1 MARSLASAL
10 RKVVEMTAQAREAIG
25 SLGESAPAVDS
36 LSGALGGA
44 ADNADRLNAAL
55 PGRWDGNYPSEEPP
69 PPPPPP
75 PGGSFALAESSALPP
90 QPGGLAFISGVDG
103 ATVTTSGV
111 AGGVIASTGGR
122 VPGTFGGTGGGSSDS
137 NPNPDPYGCGPRP
150 KDMNSPEGRNWW
162 LCMRNMKPRQ
172 TTNGT
177 DFGTESRGPRHY
189 GGSDKAVVDGL
200 NSVKSVLETIAN
212 NTRPSRDRGQGNI

>member
-1 MARSLASAL
+1 MSLGRAL
-10 RKVVEMTAQAREAIG
+10 RKVIKLVKEAD
-25 SLGESAPAVDS
+25 GELRSSDGI
-36 LSGALGGA
+36 SGFAEALGQA

-55 PGRWDGNYPSEEPP
+55 PGRWDGNYPSEE

-103 ATVTTSGV
+103 ATVTTSGI

-150 KDMNSPEGRNWW
+150 KDMLSPEGRNWW

-172 TTNGT
+172 TTNGI
-177 DFGTESRGPRHY
+177 DVGTESRGPRHY

>member
-1 MARSLASAL
+1 MSLGRAL
-10 RKVVEMTAQAREAIG
+10 RKVIKLVKEAD
-25 SLGESAPAVDS
+25 GELRSSDGI
-36 LSGALGGA
+36 SGFAEALGQA

-55 PGRWDGNYPSEEPP
+55 PGRWDGNYPSEE

-103 ATVTTSGV
+103 ATVTTSGI

-172 TTNGT
+172 TTNGI
-177 DFGTESRGPRHY
+177 DVGTESRGPRHY

>member
-1 MARSLASAL
+1 MSLGRAL
-10 RKVVEMTAQAREAIG
+10 RKVIKLVKEAD
-25 SLGESAPAVDS
+25 GELRSSDGI
-36 LSGALGGA
+36 SGFAEALGQA

-90 QPGGLAFISGVDG
+90 QGGLAFISGVPG
-103 ATVTTSGV
+103 ETLTTAQ
-111 AGGVIASTGGR
+111 AGGGVTLSTR
-122 VPGTFGGTGGGSSDS
+122 DRAPGTFGGRGGGSSEG
-137 NPNPDPYGCGPRP
+137 NPNPDPYGCGPEPEDMFSPAWHNWSLCRENKKP
-150 KDMNSPEGRNWW
+150 K
-162 LCMRNMKPRQ
+162 Q
-172 TTNGT
+172 TSNGI
-177 DFGTESRGPRHY
+177 DFGVEERGPRNY
-189 GGSDKAVVDGL
+189 GDANKAVVDGL